1 MVISFHSELYH
12 YKRVLLLELVKCE
25 KQLSKWLSRLYRQK
39 EYWWWNGWHC
49 WDKQR
54 GCCFPGLALAPLSSH
69 LAMTSL
75 IRDLHSY
82 LPASMIDSQY
92 IEEGNINM
100 FLFPGS
106 PLVVSHGFT
115 EHWPRW
121 PLPFPNLLRVWVSK
135 SPLQPQACA
144 LVFRDPFRDLSSVR
158 FWWSQGDQAGD
169 RAFL

>member
-1 MVISFHSELYH
+1 MKNNYPNDFPDCIDRTSIDD
-12 YKRVLLLELVKCE
+12 
-25 KQLSKWLSRLYRQK
+25 
-39 EYWWWNGWHC
+39 GTTGAWHC
-49 WDKQR
+49 WDTQR

-69 LAMTSL
+69 LCPMGQLAMTSL
-75 IRDLHSY
+75 ILDLRSY

-115 EHWPRW
+115 EHWPRG
-121 PLPFPNLLRVWVSK
+121 PLPFPNLLWVWVSR
-135 SPLQPQACA
+135 SPLQAQACA
-144 LVFRDPFRDLSSVR
+144 LVFRDQFRDLISVR
-158 FWWSQGDQAGD
+158 FWWSQGDQGGE